1 MLSLQADFMRLDKI
15 PVAELFEAVG
25 TYVLWDSQA
34 RARPSYIGEG
44 DLLRRLS
51 DHSVKFAMPLNGY
64 VAVLGD
70 PSRKYFKTDSELV
83 EAVLLEVSKRI
94 GRYPLH
100 NRQQGSSTAIN
111 KTFQSNR
118 VVKIYISGFDP
129 FESPTRAKRFRR
141 KHTIRLSTAKG
152 NILIDH
158 PWDESD
164 EWLRRFA

>member
-1 MLSLQADFMRLDKI
+1 MLSLHAHFERLDEI
-15 PVAELFEAVG
+15 AVAELFEAVG

-34 RARPSYIGEG
+34 RSRPSYIGEG

-83 EAVLLEVSKRI
+83 EALLLEVSERI

-100 NRQQGSSTAIN
+100 NRQQGSTTAIE
-111 KTFQSNR
+111 KTFQNNR
-118 VVKIYISGFDP
+118 VVKVYISGFDP
-129 FESPTRAKRFRR
+129 FEPPWRPKRLRR
-141 KHTIRLSTAKG
+141 KHAIRLSTARG

-158 PWDESD
+158 PWHESD
-164 EWLRRFA
+164 EWKKRFA